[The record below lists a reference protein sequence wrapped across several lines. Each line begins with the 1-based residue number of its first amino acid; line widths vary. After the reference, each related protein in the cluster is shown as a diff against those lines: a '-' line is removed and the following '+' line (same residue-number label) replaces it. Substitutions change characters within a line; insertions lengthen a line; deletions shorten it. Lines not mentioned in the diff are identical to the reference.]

1 MGTYDCKKVLT
12 DWSNGTLTAD
22 MALGHSLQHIAEL
35 YERQATTNA
44 TNRKLQGQLDHLE
57 NKVKTLQA
65 EIDRLVKGFSGELA
79 AKQATNSRLD
89 VV

>member
-35 YERQATTNA
+35 YERQAAANA
-44 TNRKLQGQLDHLE
+44 TNRKLQGALDHLE

-65 EIDRLVKGFSGELA
+65 EIDRLVTEFGRKLERAPS
-79 AKQATNSRLD
+79 NSPTP
-89 VV
+89 V